1 MGEKELYVGLAQPK
15 EDRQKM
21 MQTLHQVSAEVKVGA
36 SLEKSPNEETQSEE
50 SPNEERPYEESPKLK
65 IGSRVV
71 LTAHHRHWGIE
82 SLASDNM
89 VRLS

>member
-50 SPNEERPYEESPKLK
+50 SPNEESHDEESPNEESPKLK

-71 LTAHHRHWGIE
+71 LTAHHRHWGI
-82 SLASDNM
+82 
-89 VRLS
+89 